1 MSARLIESKTQCKVV
16 AVGHGPNASF
26 LRSSLDGDYVSI
38 DENSK
43 KRKDGWGPRGGGLR
57 GWVWRGVGDGDTN
70 VFLHG

>member
-38 DENSK
+38 DESSK
-43 KRKDGWGPRGGGLR
+43 KRGWGPWG
-57 GWVWRGVGDGDTN
+57 GWVWLWRGLGDGDKN